1 MRFQT
6 YLTTGDVKRL
16 VSDKNLA
23 KNLVQLAKLR
33 LDKLLTAD
41 LDKENA
47 FEIVER
53 CYNVLKEL
61 TDALLAV
68 KGYKSYSH
76 EASIEFL
83 REFYTKDLSLAS
95 IEKVDKYRVLRN
107 DIFYR
112 GKTATRQDAELAL
125 KDAQA
130 VSTQLLE
137 LLKKEGVV

>member
-6 YLTTGDVKRL
+6 YLTTGDVKKL

-23 KNLVQLAKLR
+23 KNLLQLAKLR

-41 LDKENA
+41 FDKENA

-61 TDALLAV
+61 TDALLAI

-76 EASIEFL
+76 EAAIEFL
-83 REFYTKDLSLAS
+83 REFYAKDLSMAG
-95 IEKVDKYRVLRN
+95 IEKIDKYRVLRN

-112 GKTATRQDAELAL
+112 GRTTTKQDAELAL
-125 KDAQA
+125 KDVQA
-130 VSTQLLE
+130 VSTRLLE
-137 LLKKEGVV
+137 LLKKEGIV

>member
-6 YLTTGDVKRL
+6 YLTTGDVKKL

-23 KNLVQLAKLR
+23 KNLLQLAKLR

-41 LDKENA
+41 FDKENA
-47 FEIVER
+47 FQIVER

-61 TDALLAV
+61 TDALLAI

-76 EASIEFL
+76 EAAIEFL
-83 REFYTKDLSLAS
+83 REFYAKDLSMAG
-95 IEKVDKYRVLRN
+95 IEKIDKYRVLRN

-112 GKTATRQDAELAL
+112 GRTTTKQDAELAL
-125 KDAQA
+125 KDVQA
-130 VSTQLLE
+130 VSTRLLE
-137 LLKKEGVV
+137 LLKKEGIV

>member
-6 YLTTGDVKRL
+6 YLTTGDVKKL

-23 KNLVQLAKLR
+23 KNLLQLAKLR

-41 LDKENA
+41 FDKENA

-61 TDALLAV
+61 TDALLAI

-76 EASIEFL
+76 EAAIEFL
-83 REFYTKDLSLAS
+83 REFYAKDLSMAG
-95 IEKVDKYRVLRN
+95 IEKIDKYRVLRN

-112 GKTATRQDAELAL
+112 
-125 KDAQA
+125 
-130 VSTQLLE
+130 
-137 LLKKEGVV
+137 